1 MKIFKSIIVLLFITM
16 FGIYIG
22 SYLYKSYLYKSKNK
36 NLNLIKIYLLE
47 YGTYNSYESMEEN
60 GKDIE
65 NYFYYND
72 KEGYHILLGIT
83 INKNII
89 SKIGES
95 YENIA
100 NINIREDYIDNMEFI
115 ENLKQYDNLIINSN
129 KTEILQIEKQVLG
142 KYEDL
147 ILNNESNI
155 N

>member
-1 MKIFKSIIVLLFITM
+1 MKLFKNVITIFFITI

-22 SYLYKSYLYKSKNK
+22 TYLYKTYLFKSNNNK
-36 NLNLIKIYLLE
+36 LNLYKIYLLE
-47 YGTYNSYESMEEN
+47 LDIYDSYESMEDN
-60 GKDIE
+60 GKNIE

-72 KEGYHILLGIT
+72 EKGYHILLGIT
-83 INKNII
+83 ENKNII
-89 SKIGES
+89 NKIGES
-95 YENIA
+95 YEYLS

-129 KTEILQIEKQVLG
+129 KTEILQIERQVLG

-147 ILNNESNI
+147 ILNNEKNT

>member
-1 MKIFKSIIVLLFITM
+1 MKIFKNFIILLFITL

-22 SYLYKSYLYKSKNK
+22 TYLYKSYLYKTNNR
-36 NLNLIKIYLLE
+36 NLNLLKIYLLE
-47 YGTYNSYESMEEN
+47 YGIYNSYETMEEN
-60 GKDIE
+60 GKNIE
-65 NYFYYND
+65 DYFYYSD
-72 KEGYHILLGIT
+72 KDGYHILLGIT
-83 INKNII
+83 ENKNII
-89 SKIGES
+89 NKIGES

-100 NINIREDYIDNMEFI
+100 NINIKEDYIDNMEFI

-147 ILNNESNI
+147 ILNETSI

>member
-1 MKIFKSIIVLLFITM
+1 MKIFKNIIVLLFITM

-36 NLNLIKIYLLE
+36 NLNLTKIYLLE

>member
-1 MKIFKSIIVLLFITM
+1 MKIFKNIIVLLFITM

-47 YGTYNSYESMEEN
+47 YGIYNSYESMEEN
-60 GKDIE
+60 GKNIE

-83 INKNII
+83 INKDFI

>member
-36 NLNLIKIYLLE
+36 NLNLTKIYLLE
-47 YGTYNSYESMEEN
+47 YGIYNSYESMEEN

>member
-1 MKIFKSIIVLLFITM
+1 MKIFKNIIVLLFITM

-65 NYFYYND
+65 SYFYYND
-72 KEGYHILLGIT
+72 KEGYHIFLGIT

-100 NINIREDYIDNMEFI
+100 NINIREDFIDNMEFI